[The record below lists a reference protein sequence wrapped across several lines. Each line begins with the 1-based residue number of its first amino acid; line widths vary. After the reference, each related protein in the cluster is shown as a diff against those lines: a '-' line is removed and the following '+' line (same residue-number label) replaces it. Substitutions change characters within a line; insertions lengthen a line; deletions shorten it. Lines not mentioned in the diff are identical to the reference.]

1 MGITLLQI
9 LARDSDGHLVL
20 NRYTYLINF
29 LSIHYYLIELIYIH
43 DYMGPGPS
51 YVNAAC
57 CTILRYG
64 GPYIMFDCLIHLMF

>member
-1 MGITLLQI
+1 MSITLLQI
-9 LARDSDGHLVL
+9 LARDSDGHLVV

-29 LSIHYYLIELIYIH
+29 LSIHYYLIEFIYIH

-57 CTILRYG
+57 CTILRSG
-64 GPYIMFDCLIHLMF
+64 GPYIMFDCLIYLMF